1 MASENERLWQKPK
14 WSTLG
19 KSAVKPVHDCG
30 QRVLATDASRA
41 WERVDALLGSQ
52 QEITLRL
59 LCADGSQLEVGAL
72 MLSIMPIACDDW
84 LRIAC

>member
-52 QEITLRL
+52 QAVL
-59 LCADGSQLEVGAL
+59 LDGEMLAPRHIPISAAL
-72 MLSIMPIACDDW
+72 DCVCRMPG
-84 LRIAC
+84 RIFVF